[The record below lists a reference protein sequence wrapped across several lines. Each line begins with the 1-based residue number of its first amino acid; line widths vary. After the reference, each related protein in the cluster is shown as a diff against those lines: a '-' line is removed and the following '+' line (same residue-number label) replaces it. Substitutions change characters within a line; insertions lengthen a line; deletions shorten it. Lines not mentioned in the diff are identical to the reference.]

1 MKIMLDTNIIISA
14 ALFPHGTAAKAFIKA
29 MMPPY
34 EPIICD
40 YVIDELRRI
49 FREKFP
55 DRLTELEAFP
65 QLAPTSVCRGKLGNL
80 ALQGTQEKFLIFLA
94 KPIQILFV
102 LIILIAIYAQ
112 HMLQYYCIKVALS

>member
-55 DRLTELEAFP
+55 DRLTELEAF
-65 QLAPTSVCRGKLGNL
+65 
-80 ALQGTQEKFLIFLA
+80 
-94 KPIQILFV
+94 LFNAMLYIRV
-102 LIILIAIYAQ
+102 VDTPEESFEVERRHPSLPRLLYVGASWAI
-112 HMLQYYCIKVALS
+112 